1 MAVLQ
6 TQVESSVPEVAK
18 CKNMIITYEPV
29 LAIETGLLPA
39 NEEIQSIHFVIYG
52 LMGHQVAGGK
62 IIPVLYGGSVKISNA
77 AEVFAL
83 QNVDVGLLGGALLK
97 ASDFIPIIE
106 VRNRAEK

>member
-1 MAVLQ
+1 MAILQ

-52 LMGHQVAGGK
+52 LMGLRWLVAK
-62 IIPVLYGGSVKISNA
+62 SSLSYIA
-77 AEVFAL
+77 
-83 QNVDVGLLGGALLK
+83 D
-97 ASDFIPIIE
+97 
-106 VRNRAEK
+106 R